1 MDDNKVQEIVQ
12 EDKLDRR
19 GERCIE
25 VSFSG
30 LVRIP
35 KKFVQQRKFID
46 SVQKFVINN
55 SEIAVRLSTIM
66 NLIVR

>member
-25 VSFSG
+25 VSFSC
-30 LVRIP
+30 LVRIS
-35 KKFVQQRKFID
+35 KKVQQRKFID

-66 NLIVR
+66 NQIVR

>member
-25 VSFSG
+25 VSFSC
-30 LVRIP
+30 LVRIS
-35 KKFVQQRKFID
+35 KKVQQRKLID

>member
-25 VSFSG
+25 VSFSC
-30 LVRIP
+30 LVRIS
-35 KKFVQQRKFID
+35 KKVQQRKLID

-66 NLIVR
+66 NQIVR

>member
-25 VSFSG
+25 VSFSC
-30 LVRIP
+30 LVRIS
-35 KKFVQQRKFID
+35 KKVQQRKFID

-55 SEIAVRLSTIM
+55 VR
-66 NLIVR
+66 